1 MWYIVIIVIPSSD
14 QGKVFY
20 LKLKKRMQVLDTTI
34 IEKRQLFVIQDLA
47 NNAFEKSLS
56 DWEKMLAKGLQMT
69 WWI

>member
-56 DWEKMLAKGLQMT
+56 DWEKILATRLQMT